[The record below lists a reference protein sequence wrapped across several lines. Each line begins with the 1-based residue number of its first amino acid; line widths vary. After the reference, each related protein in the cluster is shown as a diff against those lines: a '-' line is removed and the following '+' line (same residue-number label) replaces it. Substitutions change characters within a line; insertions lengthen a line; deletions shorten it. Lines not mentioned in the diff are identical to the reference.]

1 MEEMMR
7 FAHTMIRVKD
17 LDESIRF
24 YTEKFGLELLR
35 RFELPGADATLAFVK
50 DPKSGM
56 EVELTYNHDG
66 RDYNLG
72 DAFGHLAFYVE
83 SVDDKFTELKGKGVP
98 FSLEPKTMKNGTR
111 IAFAVDP
118 TGYKIE
124 LIERPE
130 MA

>member
-1 MEEMMR
+1 MR

-17 LDESIRF
+17 IEESIAF
-24 YTEKFGLELLR
+24 YRDKLGLELTR
-35 RFELPGADATLAFVK
+35 HFELPGADATLAFVK

-56 EVELTYNHDG
+56 EIELTYNHDG
-66 RDYNLG
+66 RDYEQG
-72 DAFGHLAFYVE
+72 DAFGHLAFYVA
-83 SVDDKFTELKGKGVP
+83 SVDETAADWKSKGIA

-130 MA
+130 LA

>member
-1 MEEMMR
+1 MR
-7 FAHTMIRVKD
+7 FAHTMIRVDD
-17 LDESIRF
+17 LDESVDF
-24 YTEKFGLELLR
+24 YTNKIGLELLR

-56 EVELTYNHDG
+56 EIELTYNHDG
-66 RDYNLG
+66 RSYELG
-72 DAFGHLAFYVE
+72 DAFGHLAFFVE
-83 SVDDKFTELKGKGVP
+83 SVDDTFAAWKSRGID

>member
-1 MEEMMR
+1 
-7 FAHTMIRVKD
+7 MIRVDD
-17 LDESIRF
+17 LDQSVDF
-24 YTEKFGLELLR
+24 YTNKIGLELLR

-56 EVELTYNHDG
+56 EIELTYNHDG
-66 RDYNLG
+66 RAYELG
-72 DAFGHLAFYVE
+72 DAFGHLAFYVD
-83 SVDDKFTELKGKGVP
+83 SVDDTFAAWRAKGIP

-130 MA
+130 LA

>member
-1 MEEMMR
+1 MR
-7 FAHTMIRVKD
+7 FAHTMIRVDD
-17 LDESIRF
+17 LDESVDF
-24 YTEKFGLELLR
+24 YTNKIGLELLR

-56 EVELTYNHDG
+56 EIELTYNHDG
-66 RDYNLG
+66 RSYELG
-72 DAFGHLAFYVE
+72 DAFGHLAFFVA
-83 SVDDKFTELKGKGVP
+83 SVDETFEAWKRKGIT

-130 MA
+130 LA

>member
-1 MEEMMR
+1 MR
-7 FAHTMIRVKD
+7 FAHTMIRVDD
-17 LDESIRF
+17 LDQSVDF
-24 YTEKFGLELLR
+24 YTNKIGLELLR

-56 EVELTYNHDG
+56 EIELTYNHDG
-66 RDYNLG
+66 RAYELG
-72 DAFGHLAFYVE
+72 DAFGHPAFYVD
-83 SVDDKFTELKGKGVP
+83 SVDDTFQAWKAKGIP

-130 MA
+130 LA

>member
-1 MEEMMR
+1 MR
-7 FAHTMIRVKD
+7 FAHTMIRVDD
-17 LDESIRF
+17 LDQSVDF
-24 YTEKFGLELLR
+24 YTNKIGLELLR

-56 EVELTYNHDG
+56 EIELTYNHDG
-66 RDYNLG
+66 RRYQLG

-83 SVDDKFTELKGKGVP
+83 SVDDTFQAWKAKGIP

>member
-1 MEEMMR
+1 MR
-7 FAHTMIRVKD
+7 FAHTMIRVDD
-17 LDESIRF
+17 LDQSVDF
-24 YTEKFGLELLR
+24 YNNKIGLELLH

-56 EVELTYNHDG
+56 EIELTYNHDG
-66 RDYNLG
+66 RAYQLG

-83 SVDDKFTELKGKGVP
+83 SVDDTFAAWQAKGIP

-124 LIERPE
+124 LIERPDL
-130 MA
+130 A

>member
-1 MEEMMR
+1 MR
-7 FAHTMIRVKD
+7 FAHTMLRVKD
-17 LDESIRF
+17 LDESVDF
-24 YTEKFGLELLR
+24 YSHKLGLELLR

-56 EVELTYNHDG
+56 EIELTYNHDG
-66 RDYNLG
+66 RDYDLG

-83 SVDDKFTELKGKGVP
+83 SVDDTAADWKAKGIA

-111 IAFAVDP
+111 IAFAIDP

-130 MA
+130 LA

>member
-1 MEEMMR
+1 MR
-7 FAHTMIRVKD
+7 FAHTMIRVDD
-17 LDESIRF
+17 LDELVEF
-24 YTEKFGLELLR
+24 YTDKIGLELLR

-56 EVELTYNHDG
+56 EIELTYNHDG
-66 RDYNLG
+66 RSYELG
-72 DAFGHLAFYVE
+72 DAFGHLAFFVD
-83 SVDDKFTELKGKGVP
+83 SVDATFADWKGKGIA

-130 MA
+130 RA

>member
-1 MEEMMR
+1 MR
-7 FAHTMIRVKD
+7 FAHTMIRVDD
-17 LDESIRF
+17 LDEAVDF
-24 YTEKFGLELLR
+24 YTKKIGLELLR

-56 EVELTYNHDG
+56 EIELTYNHDG
-66 RDYNLG
+66 RQYELG
-72 DAFGHLAFYVE
+72 DAFGHLAFFVE
-83 SVDDKFTELKGKGVP
+83 SVDDTFAAWKGKGIA

-130 MA
+130 LA

>member
-1 MEEMMR
+1 MR
-7 FAHTMIRVKD
+7 FAHTMIRVDD
-17 LDESIRF
+17 LDESVAF
-24 YTEKFGLELLR
+24 YTEKLGMELLR
-35 RFELPGADATLAFVK
+35 RFELPGADATLAFVR

-66 RDYNLG
+66 RAYELG
-72 DAFGHLAFYVE
+72 DAFGHLAFFVE
-83 SVDDKFTELKGKGVP
+83 SVDAMFDELKGKGVT

-130 MA
+130 AA

>member
-1 MEEMMR
+1 MK
-7 FAHTMIRVKD
+7 FAHTMLRVDD
-17 LDESIRF
+17 LDKSVDF
-24 YTEKFGLELLR
+24 YTQNFGMELLR

-66 RDYNLG
+66 RNYELG
-72 DAFGHLAFYVE
+72 DAFGHLAFFVE
-83 SVDDKFTELKGKGVP
+83 SVDDTFDRLKSRGVA

-130 MA
+130 LA

>member
-1 MEEMMR
+1 MR
-7 FAHTMIRVKD
+7 FAHTMIRVDD
-17 LDESIRF
+17 LDQSVDF
-24 YTEKFGLELLR
+24 YTNKIGLELLR

-56 EVELTYNHDG
+56 EIELTYNHDG
-66 RDYNLG
+66 RAYELG
-72 DAFGHLAFYVE
+72 DAFGHLAFYVD
-83 SVDDKFTELKGKGVP
+83 SVDDTFAAWRAKGIP

-130 MA
+130 LA

>member
-1 MEEMMR
+1 MR
-7 FAHTMIRVKD
+7 FAHTMIRVDD
-17 LDESIRF
+17 LDQSVDF
-24 YTEKFGLELLR
+24 YTNKIGLELLR

-56 EVELTYNHDG
+56 EIELTYNHDG
-66 RDYNLG
+66 RAYELG
-72 DAFGHLAFYVE
+72 DAFGHLAFYVD
-83 SVDDKFTELKGKGVP
+83 SVDDTFQAWKGKGVP

-130 MA
+130 LA

>member
-1 MEEMMR
+1 MR
-7 FAHTMIRVKD
+7 YAHTMIRVDDMDKSVD
-17 LDESIRF
+17 F
-24 YTEKFGLELLR
+24 YTNKIGLELRDR
-35 RFELPGADATLAFVK
+35 RELPGADATLAFVR
-50 DPKSGM
+50 DPKSGF
-56 EVELTYNHDG
+56 EIELTYNHDG
-66 RDYNLG
+66 RSYELG

-83 SVDDKFTELKGKGVP
+83 SVDKTFEAWKSKGVD

-118 TGYKIE
+118 MGYKIE

>member
-1 MEEMMR
+1 MR
-7 FAHTMIRVKD
+7 FAHTMIRVDD
-17 LDESIRF
+17 LDESVDF
-24 YTEKFGLELLR
+24 YTNKIGLELLR

-56 EVELTYNHDG
+56 EIELTYNHDG
-66 RDYNLG
+66 RSYELG
-72 DAFGHLAFYVE
+72 DAFGHLAFYVD
-83 SVDDKFTELKGKGVP
+83 SVDDTFAAWKSKGID